1 LDGADALFGMAGND
15 TLRGDAGADTLSGG
29 AGADTYVFS
38 RGDGHD
44 TVVAQAV
51 DVGSADTLALGE
63 GILSSDIRVERIGSD
78 LQVTIS
84 DTGDSIT
91 VRNSFQN
98 DALVSGVQRIIFAD
112 GTAWDAEAIRHAT
125 VQGTEG
131 ADVIYGFSGS
141 DSMRGFGADDTLY
154 ARAGDDT
161 LEGGDGHDTLVGGS
175 GADLLDGGAGED
187 ICMFSRRLFEV
198 FSHPGNLCMLS

>member
-1 LDGADALFGMAGND
+1 MRGA
-15 TLRGDAGADTLSGG
+15 
-29 AGADTYVFS
+29 
-38 RGDGHD
+38 GHD

-51 DVGSADTLALGE
+51 GAGSSDTLALGE

-131 ADVIYGFSGS
+131 ADVMYGFSGS
-141 DSMRGFGADDTLY
+141 DSMHGFGGDDTLY

-175 GADLLDGGAGED
+175 GADLLAGEAGED